1 MHPAEYFFIAENC
14 PSAQAPGS
22 TGFRLC
28 SAERESLSGAKPSN
42 RSSNRRNNSR
52 QPRFPPRLLLAPC
65 AKLRLSFSRSFG
77 STPIPVQES
86 SRMKLGSLALLLTL
100 LVLSPSASAQA
111 FPPTPRPI
119 TIDDYFQ
126 IQAIHDPQLS
136 PDTQWV
142 AYSVDKST
150 LKTDKSET
158 RIWMVPI
165 SGGDS
170 LPMTAEGVSSS
181 HPRWS
186 PDGKLLAFLS
196 ARNEGKTQV
205 WLLNRLGGEA
215 QQLTD
220 TPQDVEDFSWS
231 RDGRRMVLVL
241 KDPTPEELDA
251 AKEKL
256 TSAAHSVGAAEDDPQ
271 DKDKKPKSKE
281 PWVIDRLQFKV
292 DELGYLDRRRSH
304 LYVFDV
310 AKKSLV
316 QVTSGDFDDT
326 EPAWSPDSKLLAF
339 TSNRSTPDPDLTYN
353 SDIWVVAANN
363 TDKGS
368 HLTQITTN
376 PGIDMSPTW
385 SPDGKSIAYVTMLD
399 PKLFDYAT
407 RHLAVSPAAGGPAKI
422 LTLSLDR
429 MVTSPHFFGA
439 GEFISFLADNDGAQI
454 LYTADPASG
463 GIMRLDTQRN
473 LLPLPEPVLRT
484 VNGYSASTGSDRIAV
499 AQIAT
504 PGRPD
509 ELFSIIDGKYTQI
522 THTND
527 ALFSQLKLLPGEY
540 VHFKSKDGTQV
551 FGYLYKPLDFV
562 PSKRYPTLLIP
573 HGGPVWAYYAEFSHL
588 AQLYAANGYA
598 VLFPNPRGSTG
609 YGQDYCKAIY
619 ADWGNKDFQD
629 DMAMVDYAI
638 EQGLADPDKLGVGG
652 WSYGGISTDFIIT
665 QTTRFKAAI
674 SGAGA
679 SEFSSLYGHDQ
690 YQKDYETEL
699 GLPWEAQA
707 AWIRVSP
714 FRNVAKV
721 TTPTLFMGGNIDWNV
736 PILGGEQMYQALK
749 RLGRTTELVVY
760 PDEYHEFKLPSHIKD
775 RLERNLA
782 WYAHFVKGDP
792 APARPAPSPKSRE

>member
-1 MHPAEYFFIAENC
+1 
-14 PSAQAPGS
+14 
-22 TGFRLC
+22 
-28 SAERESLSGAKPSN
+28 
-42 RSSNRRNNSR
+42 
-52 QPRFPPRLLLAPC
+52 
-65 AKLRLSFSRSFG
+65 
-77 STPIPVQES
+77 
-86 SRMKLGSLALLLTL
+86 MKLGSLALFVTL
-100 LVLSPSASAQA
+100 LVLSPSAWAQA
-111 FPPTPRPI
+111 FPPTPRPM

-126 IQAIHDPQLS
+126 IQAVHDPQLS
-136 PDTQWV
+136 PDAQWV

-150 LKTDKSET
+150 LKTDKNET

-220 TPQDVEDFSWS
+220 TPENVEDFSWS
-231 RDGRRMVLVL
+231 PDGRRMALVL
-241 KDPTPEELDA
+241 RDPTPEELDA

-256 TSAAHSVGAAEDDPQ
+256 TSAPRSVGAAEDDPQ
-271 DKDKKPKSKE
+271 DKDKKTKSKK

-292 DELGYLDRRRSH
+292 DELGYLDRHRTH

-310 AKKSLV
+310 AKKSPV
-316 QVTSGDFDDT
+316 QVTSGDFDDA

-339 TSNRSTPDPDLTYN
+339 TSNRSMPDPDLTYN

-363 TDKGS
+363 TDQGS

-376 PGIDMSPTW
+376 PGIDRSPTW

-399 PKLFDYAT
+399 PKLFDYST

-454 LYTADPASG
+454 LHMADPASG

-473 LLPLPEPVLRT
+473 LVPLPEPILRT
-484 VNGYSASTGSDRIAV
+484 VNGYSVSTGSDRIAV

-527 ALFSQLKLLPGEY
+527 ALFSQLKLSQGAY

-551 FGYLYKPLDFV
+551 SGYLYKPLDFV
-562 PSKRYPTLLIP
+562 PGKRYPALLIP

-609 YGQDYCKAIY
+609 YGLDFCKAIY

-638 EQGLADPDKLGVGG
+638 EQGIADSDKLGVGG

-679 SEFSSLYGHDQ
+679 AEFSSLYGHDQ

-699 GLPWEAQA
+699 GLPWENQA
-707 AWIRVSP
+707 AWIKISP

-760 PDEYHEFKLPSHIKD
+760 PDEFHEFTLPSHIED
-775 RLERNLA
+775 RLQRNLA
-782 WYAHFVKGDP
+782 WYAHFVKGD
-792 APARPAPSPKSRE
+792 ATPARPAPSPKSRE